1 MLLSLDMPTDYWWCW
16 LGVAVNLAY
25 ILLLNGII
33 ILCLAFLPAYGS
45 TATVAKT
52 AEELEDRRAALYG
65 DGRNADDVVI
75 KLPAYGACIGERGSR
90 TAEPMIQ
97 VAKAHLRHMP
107 ACHVFE
113 CLQDTSWQC
122 FQALPDYHRSL
133 SV

>member
-1 MLLSLDMPTDYWWCW
+1 MSTEYWWCW

-45 TATVAKT
+45 TATIAKT
-52 AEELEDRRAALYG
+52 EEELEDRRAALYG

-75 KLPAYGACIGERGSR
+75 NLPVYGAGIGENGSD

-97 VAKAHLRHMP
+97 VAKPSLALLAHCQ
-107 ACHVFE
+107 AC
-113 CLQDTSWQC
+113 L
-122 FQALPDYHRSL
+122 LN
-133 SV
+133 